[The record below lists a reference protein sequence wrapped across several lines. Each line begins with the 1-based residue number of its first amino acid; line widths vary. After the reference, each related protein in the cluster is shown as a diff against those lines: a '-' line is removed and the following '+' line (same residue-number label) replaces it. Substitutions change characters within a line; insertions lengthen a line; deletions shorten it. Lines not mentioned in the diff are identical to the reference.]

1 MLSGPTQ
8 YDSFRFATESELIF
22 CILQYTLYLK
32 RRFRSI
38 ISVNK
43 KYGVR
48 DEFRI
53 FLFYSLIKPAIR
65 KAAEPAHIRQGNR
78 AVSTDVFFG
87 KVLTAYPSGLH
98 KGFHTHQQDFPDRV
112 PRSLPLSLYPVQTG
126 CCTLPQALIRMVASG
141 APVIF
146 LFVFVTG
153 THPAHTFQNCF
164 HNSPDLLCVTC
175 LFQ

>member
-8 YDSFRFATESELIF
+8 YDSFRFATKSEQIF

-38 ISVNK
+38 ISANK

-78 AVSTDVFFG
+78 AVSTDVFSG
-87 KVLTAYPSGLH
+87 KCSPHIRPAYIKGSIHISRISLTESRAVCH
-98 KGFHTHQQDFPDRV
+98 
-112 PRSLPLSLYPVQTG
+112 
-126 CCTLPQALIRMVASG
+126 
-141 APVIF
+141 
-146 LFVFVTG
+146 
-153 THPAHTFQNCF
+153 
-164 HNSPDLLCVTC
+164 
-175 LFQ
+175 

>member
-22 CILQYTLYLK
+22 LYFAIHTLPEETVPQHNQCK
-32 RRFRSI
+32 Q
-38 ISVNK
+38 

-78 AVSTDVFFG
+78 AVSTDVFSEKCSPHIRPAYIKG
-87 KVLTAYPSGLH
+87 SIHISRISLTESRAVCH
-98 KGFHTHQQDFPDRV
+98 
-112 PRSLPLSLYPVQTG
+112 
-126 CCTLPQALIRMVASG
+126 
-141 APVIF
+141 
-146 LFVFVTG
+146 
-153 THPAHTFQNCF
+153 
-164 HNSPDLLCVTC
+164 
-175 LFQ
+175 